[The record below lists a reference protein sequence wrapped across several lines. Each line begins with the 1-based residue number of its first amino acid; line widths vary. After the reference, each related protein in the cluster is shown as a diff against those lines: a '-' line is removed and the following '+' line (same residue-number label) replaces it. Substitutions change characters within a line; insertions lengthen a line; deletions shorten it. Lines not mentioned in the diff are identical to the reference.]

1 MSPFSLVLV
10 HLKQDIDRVNLL
22 VYLRCYSTTMS
33 QNQFSISVLRE
44 APPLYISG
52 SGVMPGP

>member
-1 MSPFSLVLV
+1 MSPCSLVLV
-10 HLKQDIDRVNLL
+10 NLKQDIDTAKMF
-22 VYLRCYSTTMS
+22 VYNRCHLTTMS